1 MKTIPAIT
9 ILMMMM
15 AATFAFGQCSEAD
28 KKELEAFDLAWEA
41 AGQRGDRAY
50 LESTFADDFVALP
63 AMTNKTQTIDNIL
76 RRAERNK
83 ANPNLADTVI
93 SDNYVITCTPT
104 TATITHRLLVTA
116 KFADGREETY
126 YNRSVHVLEKRGGR
140 WQAVTNANHE
150 VSDYAIMN
158 YMKRDWNNALIKRDT
173 AWFERNFAADA
184 SEIDNKA
191 GAFSGRTAIITK
203 MKADKTAFESAELS
217 EMDIRIE
224 SGTAIVTGVNRIRGR
239 DEKNQPFDVRVRFT
253 DTFVKRDGRWQVW
266 ATHGTRIP

>member
-1 MKTIPAIT
+1 MKTILTIT
-9 ILMMMM
+9 ILIMT
-15 AATFAFGQCSEAD
+15 ASSFAFGQCGDAE
-28 KKELEAFDLAWEA
+28 KKTLEAFDLAWEA

-63 AMTNKTQTIDNIL
+63 AMTGKKETIDNIL

-93 SDNYVITCTPT
+93 SDNYIVSCTPT

-116 KFADGREETY
+116 KFANGREETY

-150 VSDYAIMN
+150 VSDYAVLD

-173 AWFERNFAADA
+173 AWFERNYAADA
-184 SEIDNKA
+184 SEIDGKA
-191 GAFSGRTAIITK
+191 GAMSGRAAMIAK
-203 MKADKTAFESAELS
+203 MKADKSAFESAELS
-217 EMDIRIE
+217 ETDVRIE
-224 SGTAIVTGVNRIRGR
+224 GGTAIVTGVNHVKGR
-239 DEKNQPFDVRVRFT
+239 DEKNQPFDVRIRFT
-253 DTFVKRDGRWQVW
+253 DTFVKRDGRWQIW
-266 ATHGTRIP
+266 ATQATRIP

>member
-1 MKTIPAIT
+1 MKTILAIT
-9 ILMMMM
+9 ILIIT
-15 AATFAFGQCSEAD
+15 ASTFAFGQCSDAD
-28 KKELEAFDLAWEA
+28 KKALEAFDLAWEA

-63 AMTNKTQTIDNIL
+63 AMINKTQTIDNIL

-83 ANPNLADTVI
+83 ANPNLADTVV
-93 SDNYVITCTPT
+93 SDNYIISCTPN

-116 KFADGREETY
+116 KFLGGREETF

-150 VSDYAIMN
+150 VSDYAILN
-158 YMKRDWNNALIKRDT
+158 YIKRDWNNALIKRDA
-173 AWFERNFAADA
+173 AWLERNFAADVG
-184 SEIDNKA
+184 EID
-191 GAFSGRTAIITK
+191 GATGAINGRAALLTK
-203 MKADKTAFESAELS
+203 IKADKTAIESAEFS
-217 EMDIRIE
+217 DMDIRVE
-224 SGTAIVTGVNRIRGR
+224 GGTAIVTGVNRIKGR

-266 ATHGTRIP
+266 ATQGTRIP

>member
-1 MKTIPAIT
+1 MKTILTIT
-9 ILMMMM
+9 ILIMT
-15 AATFAFGQCSEAD
+15 ASSFAFGQCGDAE
-28 KKELEAFDLAWEA
+28 KKTLEAFDLAWEA

-63 AMTNKTQTIDNIL
+63 AMTGKKETIDNIL

-93 SDNYVITCTPT
+93 SDNYIVSCTPT

-116 KFADGREETY
+116 KFANGREETY

-150 VSDYAIMN
+150 VSDYAVLD

-173 AWFERNFAADA
+173 AWFERNYAADA
-184 SEIDNKA
+184 SEIDIRTGAINDKTKA
-191 GAFSGRTAIITK
+191 IAM
-203 MKADKTAFESAELS
+203 MKADKSAVESAELS
-217 EMDIRIE
+217 ETDVRIE
-224 SGTAIVTGVNRIRGR
+224 GGTVIVTGINRIKGR
-239 DEKNQPFDVRVRFT
+239 DEKNQPFDIRVRFT

-266 ATHGTRIP
+266 ATQGTRIP

>member
-1 MKTIPAIT
+1 MKTVLTIT
-9 ILMMMM
+9 ILIMT
-15 AATFAFGQCSEAD
+15 ASSFAFGQCSDAE
-28 KKELEAFDLAWEA
+28 KKTLEAFDLAWEA

-63 AMTNKTQTIDNIL
+63 AMTGKTQTIDNIL

-83 ANPNLADTVI
+83 ANPSLADTVI
-93 SDNYVITCTPT
+93 SDNYIVSCTPN

-116 KFADGREETY
+116 KFANGREETY

-150 VSDYAIMN
+150 VSDHAILN
-158 YMKRDWNNALIKRDT
+158 YMERDWNNAIVKRDF
-173 AWFERNFAADA
+173 AWFERNYAADV
-184 SEIDNKA
+184 SEVDNRTGAISDKIKA
-191 GAFSGRTAIITK
+191 MAM
-203 MKADKTAFESAELS
+203 MKADKSAVESAELS

-224 SGTAIVTGVNRIRGR
+224 GGTAIVTGVNRLKGH
-239 DEKNQPFDVRVRFT
+239 DEKNQPFDIRVRFT

-266 ATHGTRIP
+266 ATQGTRIP

>member
-1 MKTIPAIT
+1 MKTILTIT
-9 ILMMMM
+9 ILIMT
-15 AATFAFGQCSEAD
+15 ASTLAFGQCSDAE
-28 KKELEAFDLAWEA
+28 KKTLEAFDLAWEA

-63 AMTNKTQTIDNIL
+63 AMTGKKETIDNIL

-93 SDNYVITCTPT
+93 SDNYIISCTPN

-116 KFADGREETY
+116 KFANGREETY

-140 WQAVTNANHE
+140 WQGITNANHE
-150 VSDYAIMN
+150 VSDYAILI

-173 AWFERNFAADA
+173 AWLERNFAADA
-184 SEIDNKA
+184 GEID
-191 GAFSGRTAIITK
+191 GATGAINGRAALLTK
-203 MKADKTAFESAELS
+203 MKADKTAIESAELS
-217 EMDIRIE
+217 ERDIRIE
-224 SGTAIVTGVNRIRGR
+224 GGTAIVTGVNRIKGR

-266 ATHGTRIP
+266 ATQGTRIP